1 MRISTAYQ
9 YDTYSRDIARTQES
23 YLAAQRQVATGKRI
37 NQPSDDPFG
46 TGMILNLGNMREA
59 SAQYMKN
66 LQNGKTFMN
75 FTESALEEV
84 TTGLRRAYQLAVAG
98 ANGATDQ
105 TAREGMV
112 QEIQQIQ
119 KKLLDTANSKG
130 PQGQYLFAGQTSN
143 QQPLTLVGGV
153 IQVNGG
159 NTQVIIESAPGQ
171 VMQINSMVAQDMADA
186 YNTLETLKANLQSG
200 NTGALSGTDIA
211 ALQSAMD
218 LFNNE
223 RGNVGAKLQEV
234 QTGLSSMQRR
244 SDEFTKAIS
253 DTEEVDMAEAIMNY
267 QAAETAYTA
276 ALNVAS
282 QGFRL
287 SLMDF
292 ING

>member
-9 YDTYSRDIARTQES
+9 FDTYSRDIARAQQS
-23 YLAAQRQVATGKRI
+23 YLAAQRQVSTGKRI
-37 NQPSDDPFG
+37 NTPSDDPFG
-46 TGMILNLGNMREA
+46 TGTILNLGNLREA

-66 LQNGKTFMN
+66 LENGRTFMN
-75 FTESALEEV
+75 FTENALAEA
-84 TTGLRRAYQLAVAG
+84 TTGIRRAYQLAVSG

-105 TAREGMV
+105 TSRMGMV

-119 KKLLDTANSKG
+119 KRLLDIANTKG
-130 PQGQYLFAGQTSN
+130 PQGQYIFAGQTAS
-143 QQPLTLVGGV
+143 QQPLTLVGNAP
-153 IQVNGG
+153 QVNGG
-159 NTQVIIESAPGQ
+159 DTFVFVESAPGQ
-171 VMQINSMVAQDMADA
+171 TIQINSIMAQEFANA
-186 YNTLETLKANLQSG
+186 YNKLEDLKNHLSSG
-200 NTGALSGTDIA
+200 DTGAISGVDIS

-218 LFNNE
+218 IFNRE

-234 QTGLSSMQRR
+234 QTGLEMMQRR
-244 SDEFTKAIS
+244 SDEFSKAIS
-253 DTEEVDMAEAIMNY
+253 DTEEVDMAEAITRY

-292 ING
+292 IQ